1 VVALLLLQ
9 ELSNLHLQPE
19 LWDRLK
25 ELMCDRFIPT
35 YKHSLRKKLYHLER
49 GNMSV
54 QEYYAE
60 LQKGRILCGIV
71 EDT

>member
-9 ELSNLHLQPE
+9 ENMHLQPK

-25 ELMCDRFIPT
+25 ELMCDIFIPT
-35 YKHSLRKKLYHLER
+35 YKHSLRKKLQHLEQ
-49 GNMSV
+49 GNMSA

>member
-1 VVALLLLQ
+1 VFALLLLQ
-9 ELSNLHLQPE
+9 ELPNLHLQPE

-35 YKHSLRKKLYHLER
+35 YKYSLHKKLQHLEK

-54 QEYYAE
+54 QEYYVE

-71 EDT
+71 DDT